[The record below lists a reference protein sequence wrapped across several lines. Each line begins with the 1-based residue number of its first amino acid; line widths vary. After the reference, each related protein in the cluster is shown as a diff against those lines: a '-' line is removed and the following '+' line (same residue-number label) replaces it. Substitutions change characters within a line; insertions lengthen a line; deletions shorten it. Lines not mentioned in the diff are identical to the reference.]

1 MKSSKRLKHLL
12 TMVLSMLMLFS
23 AILVSCA
30 DNGQKQPSD
39 DSASTSSS
47 DTVSDDNDRL
57 NISDNLPK
65 TDMDGYELRFLVRE
79 GIDESLTLNDEKAE
93 DVIDEA
99 VYNRQ
104 LYIQERFN
112 CKLSKVL
119 LQEGAADSELNGKVI
134 SNVSVD
140 DNEFQIVIGST
151 GSTPLATEGYLATWE
166 TAPNV
171 DFDKPWWN
179 KTANDSLTING
190 NSFFAFGDINYWL
203 IFQTNCLYFNKQL
216 IEDYQMEDPYQ
227 VVLDGRWTLDYLS
240 NISKQYY
247 KDLNNDN
254 ARDIDDFY
262 VYTVDVASGLSSYQ
276 NSTQNLMYKKDSD
289 DIPVFS
295 AATQRMGN
303 LIENDACALGAGA
316 FSEGDLCIIAGTWS
330 INEYISKAPVKGA
343 AMNSFWCVDGC
354 YLAEESSAASAGNL
368 EWMRNILKDRSYR
381 ELDDLAEGVLA
392 EKSAAVFLPFLYA
405 SNLDP
410 MAKASLVGLES
421 GYGEGEVIRAIYE
434 GVAFSGYTH
443 LERLLNSMETS
454 PKRLKLAGGVVNSPL
469 GHRCLLMW
477 LEFPLK
483 RRKRQSWAVRGLLCR
498 RGSQREFI
506 RMRKMQ
512 LVPVFDPVG
521 LSFPIRT

>member
-39 DSASTSSS
+39 DSTSTSSS

-303 LIENDACALGAGA
+303 LIEKMYDILYKNEGTYAIYDYSIQANEKTLYWWDVSSYKYKSGTTIFAHGWLWQAADNDLYRSTEFEYGIIPLPKYDEKQKTYNSMMDASGPLMCMPRSVREDEITNISTLIEAMAAYGYKHITPAVFDVALKVKY
-316 FSEGDLCIIAGTWS
+316 STLEGSGKMLDLLI
-330 INEYISKAPVKGA
+330 
-343 AMNSFWCVDGC
+343 
-354 YLAEESSAASAGNL
+354 
-368 EWMRNILKDRSYR
+368 
-381 ELDDLAEGVLA
+381 EGVIMDFGYIYSSDYHNIIH
-392 EKSAAVFLPFLYA
+392 KVLYQKN
-405 SNLDP
+405 SNLGSWL
-410 MAKASLVGLES
+410 AKNQKSLESYYDDIIESYLNYGLE
-421 GYGEGEVIRAIYE
+421 
-434 GVAFSGYTH
+434 
-443 LERLLNSMETS
+443 
-454 PKRLKLAGGVVNSPL
+454 
-469 GHRCLLMW
+469 
-477 LEFPLK
+477 
-483 RRKRQSWAVRGLLCR
+483 
-498 RGSQREFI
+498 
-506 RMRKMQ
+506 
-512 LVPVFDPVG
+512 
-521 LSFPIRT
+521 